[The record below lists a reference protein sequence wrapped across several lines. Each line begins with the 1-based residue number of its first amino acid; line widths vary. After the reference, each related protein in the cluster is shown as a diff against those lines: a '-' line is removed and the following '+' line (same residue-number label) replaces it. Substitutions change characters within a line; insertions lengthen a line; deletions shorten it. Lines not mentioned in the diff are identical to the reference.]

1 MLMASLRELG
11 LRDSPG
17 EVILSTLNPD
27 SSPHAAA
34 VGVRARGEEEVEMLL
49 FHPSVSLSN
58 LRREGEGVLN
68 VTDDVSLL
76 VRVGLRNL
84 LPPPRLEFLP
94 SALLRTPRLGGMRGY
109 AYLRVREVEER
120 EVEDELGTSTAS
132 RVLCRAVGVEVVSPG
147 VKPFLRSEFFLLE
160 AAVKASRILV
170 ARERG
175 MKVRRM
181 VEELRRLVEECLRLA
196 PSSKEAETA
205 RELLE
210 AVERRVGM
218 W

>member
-1 MLMASLRELG
+1 MMASLRELG

-34 VGVRARGEEEVEMLL
+34 VGVRARGEGEVEMLL

-68 VTDDVSLL
+68 VTDDASLL
-76 VRVGLRNL
+76 VRVGLKNL
-84 LPPPRLEFLP
+84 LPPPKLEFLP
-94 SALLRTPRLGGMRGY
+94 SKAVRTPKISGMRGY
-109 AYLRVREVEER
+109 AYLRVKRVEER
-120 EVEDELGTSTAS
+120 EVEDELGTSTAHLF
-132 RVLCRAVGVEVVSPG
+132 LCKAVEVEVNSPG

-175 MKVRRM
+175 LKVRRM
-181 VEELRRLVEECLRLA
+181 MEELRRLVEECLRLS
-196 PSSKEAETA
+196 PSSREAETA

>member
-1 MLMASLRELG
+1 MASLRELG
-11 LRDSPG
+11 LGDSPG

-34 VGVRARGEEEVEMLL
+34 VGVRARGEEVEMLL

-76 VRVGLRNL
+76 VRVGLKNL

-94 SALLRTPRLGGMRGY
+94 SALLRAPRIRGMRGY
-109 AYLRVREVEER
+109 ADLRVKRVEER
-120 EVEDELGTSTAS
+120 EVEDELGTSTAY
-132 RVLCRAVGVEVVSPG
+132 RLLCEAVGVEVISPW
-147 VKPFLRSEFFLLE
+147 VKPFSRSEFFLLE

-175 MKVRRM
+175 LKVRRM
-181 VEELRRLVEECLRLA
+181 MEELRRLVEECLRLA
-196 PSSKEAETA
+196 PSSREAETA
-205 RELLE
+205 QEVLE